1 MKKLILSFLFILTT
15 SLVMGQNYGVGLK
28 NPRDAYNVLDSEG
41 KDLLQECSRI
51 VGIPIDSMCGVPDSL
66 YNTFK
71 YVANQYNVKVVVVS
85 DYQINYTPNSNT
97 TAFSGTTVVED
108 YHGKDLEKPLFMVF
122 IYKSKEGMMVT
133 LQMYY

>member
-28 NPRDAYNVLDSEG
+28 NPREAYNVLDSEG

-85 DYQINYTPNSNT
+85 NYQINYTPNTNT
-97 TAFSGTTVVED
+97 TLFSGTTVVED

-122 IYKSKEGMMVT
+122 IYKHKEGMMVT

>member
-97 TAFSGTTVVED
+97 TAFYGTTVVED

>member
-15 SLVMGQNYGVGLK
+15 SLVIGQNYGVGLK
-28 NPRDAYNVLDSEG
+28 NPREAYNVLDSEG

-85 DYQINYTPNSNT
+85 NYQINYTPNTNT
-97 TAFSGTTVVED
+97 TLFSGTTVVED

-122 IYKSKEGMMVT
+122 IYKHKEGMMVT

>member
-1 MKKLILSFLFILTT
+1 
-15 SLVMGQNYGVGLK
+15 MGQNGIGLK
-28 NPRDAYNVLDSEG
+28 NPREAYYVLDSEG
-41 KDLLQECSRI
+41 KELLQECSRI
-51 VGIPIDSMCGVPDSL
+51 VGVPIDSMCGVPDSL

-108 YHGKDLEKPLFMVF
+108 YHGNDLEKPLFMVF

>member
-15 SLVMGQNYGVGLK
+15 SLVMGQNGIGLK
-28 NPRDAYNVLDSEG
+28 NPREAYYVLDSEG
-41 KDLLQECSRI
+41 KELLQECSRI
-51 VGIPIDSMCGVPDSL
+51 VGVPIDSMCGVPDSL

-71 YVANQYNVKVVVVS
+71 YVANQYNVKVVMVS
-85 DYQINYTPNSNT
+85 DHQINYTPNSNT

-108 YHGKDLEKPLFMVF
+108 YYGKDLEKPLFMVF

-133 LQMYY
+133 LQMYH

>member
-1 MKKLILSFLFILTT
+1 
-15 SLVMGQNYGVGLK
+15 MGQNYGVGLK

>member
-28 NPRDAYNVLDSEG
+28 NPRDAYSVLDSEG

-97 TAFSGTTVVED
+97 TAFYETTVVED

>member
-15 SLVMGQNYGVGLK
+15 SLVMGQNGIGLK
-28 NPRDAYNVLDSEG
+28 NPREAYYVLDSEG
-41 KDLLQECSRI
+41 KELLQECSRI
-51 VGIPIDSMCGVPDSL
+51 VGVPIDSMCGVPDSL

-85 DYQINYTPNSNT
+85 DHQINYTPNSNT

-108 YHGKDLEKPLFMVF
+108 YYGKDLEKPLFMVF

-133 LQMYY
+133 LQMYH